1 MSLFVLCFSEAGPQ
15 KDQYDIAALNEKHIV
30 ERIQQVVATIRQRHE
45 RVIGASNARSGQ
57 LLVLTYITIRLFSF

>member
-1 MSLFVLCFSEAGPQ
+1 MSSFVLCFSEAGPQ

-30 ERIQQVVATIRQRHE
+30 ERMQQVVATIRQRHE

-57 LLVLTYITIRLFSF
+57 M